1 MSNQFN
7 KSFFA
12 FMARFAIIC
21 NVSFLFATMFVL
33 FSWFK
38 LPHFLASFFAV
49 LGVLSPVVN
58 LCIIFWLIGSLIARK
73 RILLPKWQTI
83 FILLMLSVQIASRL
97 I

>member
-1 MSNQFN
+1 
-7 KSFFA
+7 
-12 FMARFAIIC
+12 
-21 NVSFLFATMFVL
+21 
-33 FSWFK
+33 
-38 LPHFLASFFAV
+38 